1 MPGEPVATPEHSG
14 GALGASKDGGVSAP
28 APAASPVKRGPGKP
42 KGYPKSGGRVKG
54 TPNRSTVQ
62 TRDRIQELGDP
73 IAFLADVMNGKRMVA
88 AGEPGDMKKTW
99 CYPTLAQRVQASE
112 TLLRK
117 LLPDLKATELTGK
130 DGAPLVE
137 PTRRDELYSSM
148 ELARRTAFMLRAGDD
163 AQRELAALDAPRIDT
178 EPQLIAEPEPE
189 TATEAPEPP
198 LESSEPPMVPGY
210 PKRPDRV
217 VRRPERS

>member
-1 MPGEPVATPEHSG
+1 MKAEITDSSAEPVAAPERSG
-14 GALGASKDGGVSAP
+14 GARRAAHDDGLSAP
-28 APAASPVKRGPGKP
+28 AREAAPAKRRPGKP
-42 KGYPKSGGRVKG
+42 KGLPKSGGRQRG

-62 TRDRIQELGDP
+62 TRDRILELADP
-73 IAFLADVMNGKRMVA
+73 IAFLADVMAGTRMVA

-117 LLPDLKATELTGK
+117 LLPDLKATELSGP

-163 AQRELAALDAPRIDT
+163 AKRELAVLDAPG
-178 EPQLIAEPEPE
+178 PQLIPE
-189 TATEAPEPP
+189 TVTVTDAPEPP
-198 LESSEPPMVPGY
+198 IEPTEPQRY
-210 PKRPDRV
+210 PKRPDRTE
-217 VRRPERS
+217 RGPERF